1 MRLTRGFIRNFLQV
15 MGRPAVIVLGLL
27 AVGTFSLIGATVDSY
42 WLSLCLHGFGGLFDG
57 VQTAATAAIGDL
69 SKGPSRQIAFG
80 YSAASY
86 QVARILSS
94 VIGGFLYGIDA
105 GELFLRQKITDHED
119 HNHNVSRIVD
129 VVESVHISNM

>member
-1 MRLTRGFIRNFLQV
+1 MLFTEDVLPCFLKV

-27 AVGTFSLIGATVDSY
+27 AVGVFSLIGAIVDSY
-42 WLSLCLHGFGGLFDG
+42 WLSLILHGIAGLFDG

-69 SKGPSRQIAFG
+69 SIGTSRQIAFA

-105 GELFLRQKITDHED
+105 EDLLLRQKINGQEEHD
-119 HNHNVSRIVD
+119 NHGVSTHT
-129 VVESVHISNM
+129 SL